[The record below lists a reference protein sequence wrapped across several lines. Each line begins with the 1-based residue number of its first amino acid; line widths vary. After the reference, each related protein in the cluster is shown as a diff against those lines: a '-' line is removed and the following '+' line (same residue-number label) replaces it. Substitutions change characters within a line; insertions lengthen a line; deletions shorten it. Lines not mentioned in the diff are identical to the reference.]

1 MSVTKED
8 LVKAVETMSV
18 LELNELIET
27 LKEKFNVTGTPMM
40 AVAGGGDDGGGG
52 EAEKSSFNVVLKE
65 VGTNKINVIKE
76 VKAILGVGLKEAKDF
91 VDKPGQALKE
101 GANKEAAEEMKTKL
115 EAAGAV
121 VELQ

>member
-40 AVAGGGDDGGGG
+40 AVVGGGDDGGEG
-52 EAEKSSFNVVLKE
+52 EVEKSSFNVVLKE
-65 VGTNKINVIKE
+65 AGANKINVIKE
-76 VKAILGVGLKEAKDF
+76 VKVILGVGLKEAKDF

-101 GANKEAAEEMKTKL
+101 GANKEVAEEIKAKL